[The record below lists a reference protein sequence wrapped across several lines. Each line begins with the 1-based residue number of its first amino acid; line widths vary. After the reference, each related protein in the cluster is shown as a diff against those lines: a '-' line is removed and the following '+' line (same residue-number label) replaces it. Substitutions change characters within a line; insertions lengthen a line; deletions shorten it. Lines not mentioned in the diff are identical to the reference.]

1 MSLFLFKRPSQG
13 AEPDLLFDASD
24 CLPGGMAH
32 HQAVY
37 QPSTPTFNSAHASG
51 ADVPFELPGCSGR
64 RDWCASLET
73 DASADS
79 PLLPRC
85 FRRYSH
91 GASQNAAQKPPGNR
105 KGEKQLLAKGRCFRH
120 GVMHCDSCYYFEV
133 CDARA
138 CDVGGTGTCTI
149 GTMKPRGCSEIVTG
163 DEVRED
169 WRTVWYC
176 A

>member
-1 MSLFLFKRPSQG
+1 MQRSKGLVR
-13 AEPDLLFDASD
+13 
-24 CLPGGMAH
+24 
-32 HQAVY
+32 
-37 QPSTPTFNSAHASG
+37 
-51 ADVPFELPGCSGR
+51 
-64 RDWCASLET
+64 LET

-138 CDVGGTGTCTI
+138 CDVGGTGTCTK
-149 GTMKPRGCSEIVTG
+149 GTMKPRGCSG
-163 DEVRED
+163 DSHQG
-169 WRTVWYC
+169 
-176 A
+176 